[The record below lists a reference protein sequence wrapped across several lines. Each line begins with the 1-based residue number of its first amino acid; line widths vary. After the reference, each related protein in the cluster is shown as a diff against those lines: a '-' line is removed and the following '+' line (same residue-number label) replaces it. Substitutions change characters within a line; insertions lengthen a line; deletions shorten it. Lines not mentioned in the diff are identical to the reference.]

1 MLPPPSTW
9 TLRKHDVN
17 VFDEHGKGSWGGG
30 QENHQVTGDMKQPAM
45 DEARSSKVCDMPT
58 VATTKAWAAAVEGQ
72 RCGRAFEK
80 GSTQAEARG
89 LRRQSY
95 SVEVH

>member
-1 MLPPPSTW
+1 
-9 TLRKHDVN
+9 
-17 VFDEHGKGSWGGG
+17 
-30 QENHQVTGDMKQPAM
+30 MKQPAM

-80 GSTQAEARG
+80 GSTQARRG
-89 LRRQSY
+89 AYDGRVTRWKFIEKL
-95 SVEVH
+95 